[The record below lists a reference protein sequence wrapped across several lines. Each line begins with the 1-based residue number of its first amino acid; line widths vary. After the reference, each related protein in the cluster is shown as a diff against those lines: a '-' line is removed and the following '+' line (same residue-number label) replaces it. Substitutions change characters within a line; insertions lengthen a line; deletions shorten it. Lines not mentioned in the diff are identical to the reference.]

1 MNSFAPRRYQ
11 NDIALIKLSRDVEIN
26 GLFLFVSMTKHIY
39 AIQILWVSK
48 SHCPWE
54 TIWRSTYEGQ
64 PRQNKMKENNDSVF
78 FLDLISFRFSPFI
91 QPSDFV
97 EPICLPFSTEF
108 NQEPLTH
115 QMVDVAGWLF
125 LILKHPLYHHLI
137 SHHISLRHCHNHC
150 FHHF

>member
-1 MNSFAPRRYQ
+1 M
-11 NDIALIKLSRDVEIN
+11 
-26 GLFLFVSMTKHIY
+26 
-39 AIQILWVSK
+39 IQ
-48 SHCPWE
+48 
-54 TIWRSTYEGQ
+54 
-64 PRQNKMKENNDSVF
+64 F

-91 QPSDFV
+91 QPADFV

-137 SHHISLRHCHNHC
+137 ANHISCHCHNHYL
-150 FHHF
+150 HHF